1 MASRSECIENSDLRV
16 AVVGA
21 GLAGLTA
28 AHKLVAAGCDVVVVE
43 KSRGPGGRMSTRR
56 EGDWGFDHGAQ
67 YFTARHPDLLDELA
81 VWRAEGLVQRWDARI
96 AVIDETGIRSAKPG
110 VDRYVGVPGMNAV
123 CRHLAGSLP
132 DCRFGWE
139 VATAYRHGAGWRL
152 ESSNGERIEARA
164 LVVTSPPAQA
174 REILGPAG
182 NCVPLTSI
190 ELLPCWAVMLVLNR
204 PLIPDWDAA
213 FVNSGPL
220 SWLASQASKPGRS
233 SAHAWVL
240 HASADWSR
248 DHLEMDGSAVCKAL
262 FEATVS
268 LSGAGPAEVQVARA
282 HRWRYALAREP
293 ADTGALWNESQRLA
307 VAGDWC
313 AGSRVE
319 GAFLSGLAAASRIL
333 GEDVSS

>member
-1 MASRSECIENSDLRV
+1 MESRSECVENDGLRV

-28 AHKLVAAGCDVVVVE
+28 AHKLAAAGCDVVVAE

-56 EGDWGFDHGAQ
+56 EGDLRFDHGAQ
-67 YFTARHPDLLDELA
+67 YFTARHPGLLDQLA

-96 AVIDETGIRSAKPG
+96 AVIDETGIRPAKPG

-123 CRHLAGSLP
+123 CRHLAESLP

-139 VATAYRHGAGWRL
+139 VAGAYRHGAGWRL
-152 ESSNGERIEARA
+152 ESSNGKRIEAQA
-164 LVVTSPPAQA
+164 LVVTSPPVQA
-174 REILGPAG
+174 REILGPAR
-182 NCVPLTSI
+182 NFSPLTSI
-190 ELLPCWAVMLVLNR
+190 ELLPCWAVMLVLDR
-204 PLIPDWDAA
+204 PLSPDWDAA

-220 SWLASQASKPGRS
+220 SWLASQASKPGRPN
-233 SAHAWVL
+233 AHAWVL
-240 HASADWSR
+240 HANADWSR
-248 DHLEMDGSAVCKAL
+248 DHLEMDGGAVCEAL
-262 FEATVS
+262 FGAAVS
-268 LSGAGPAEVQVARA
+268 LPGAGPAKVQAART
-282 HRWRYALAREP
+282 HRWRYALARNP
-293 ADTGALWNESQRLA
+293 ADTGVLWNESRRLA

-333 GEDVSS
+333 GQDLGT